1 MCTLACECYSPRVYL
16 LGDAA
21 YRCQRCSWLDK
32 VEKPTLV
39 DWSLSIKQTEA
50 ARAKMDTE
58 VPVSI
63 YIYIY
68 NMYNYIY
75 IYITYFCFPS
85 NKQQSG

>member
-1 MCTLACECYSPRVYL
+1 M
-16 LGDAA
+16 
-21 YRCQRCSWLDK
+21 
-32 VEKPTLV
+32 EKPTLV

-75 IYITYFCFPS
+75 IYITYFCCRMDYGKTPQKYGTQEAYNDQPELNS
-85 NKQQSG
+85 MCGHVVTV